1 MMLLK
6 NLTVSITGKQIL
18 KNLNLRFEKNKV
30 YAIMGPNGSG
40 KSTLAYTIAGHPFYS
55 IESGRIEFDKKNI
68 NELTP
73 DQRAKEGIFLSFQ
86 TPLSLNGVSVFQLLR
101 LALSG
106 KKDPLTIKEELEKLA
121 KELHIKKELLSRSLN
136 EGASGGEKKKIELI
150 QAVLLNPKFV
160 IFDEIDTGVDIDALK
175 IIAKYLDK
183 FKIGRTI
190 VLITHYNRI
199 LKYIRPDKVL
209 VMVDGG
215 IVKEGNFKLAE
226 EIEREGYKKLLLTA

>member
-6 NLTVSITGKQIL
+6 NLTVSIAGKQIL

-40 KSTLAYTIAGHPFYS
+40 KSTLAYTIAGHPSYL
-55 IESGRIEFDKKNI
+55 IKNGKIEFNKKNI
-68 NELTP
+68 NKLTP
-73 DQRAKEGIFLSFQ
+73 DKRAKQGIFLSFQ
-86 TPLSLNGVSVFQLLR
+86 TPLSLTGVSVFQLLR

-136 EGASGGEKKKIELI
+136 DGASGGEKKKIELI
-150 QAVLLNPKFV
+150 QAVLLNPKFI

-175 IIAKYLDK
+175 VITKFLKK
-183 FKIGRTI
+183 FKVGRTI

-199 LKYIRPDKVL
+199 LKYIKPDRVLIMIDGKV
-209 VMVDGG
+209 
-215 IVKEGNFKLAE
+215 IKEGSYKLAD
-226 EIEREGYKKLLLTA
+226 EIEKEGYKKLLLMN